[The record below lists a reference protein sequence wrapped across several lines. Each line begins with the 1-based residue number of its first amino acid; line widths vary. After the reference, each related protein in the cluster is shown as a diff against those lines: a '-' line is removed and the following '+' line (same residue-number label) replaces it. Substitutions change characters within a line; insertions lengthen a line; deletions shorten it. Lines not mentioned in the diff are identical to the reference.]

1 MTWNSSAG
9 AISPARSQR
18 RLEVRFTITSVLVVA
33 IGLVAC
39 GTQPEARSWAGESPG
54 SISTSSP
61 ASTPS
66 APAELPTSAATAS
79 PSPSQAAEP
88 RLAILSSAVNGLRLR
103 AGPSLAAD
111 VVEFLTGNPVL
122 RTIDAGQVVAALDGP
137 VASDGFDWYLVQV
150 VRGRPLLGWAA
161 TPQDGDAWLVPS
173 ELECPAAQPDLAAT
187 MAMGPAATLYCS
199 DGEDLTL
206 EGYVVT
212 GFGCN
217 VMGNFEPMWLAHPC
231 ANMSFISPAPLGT
244 IDRPAFLHYPVPG
257 ITNPTLTFSDDQI
270 VRIVGHYDDA
280 AAAGCVIEPA
290 EPAEALDPG
299 SPLYGAASDPAAD
312 VAVCRLRFV
321 VTEVMVL
328 P

>member
-1 MTWNSSAG
+1 MR
-9 AISPARSQR
+9 I
-18 RLEVRFTITSVLVVA
+18 TITPVLAIA

-39 GTQPEARSWAGESPG
+39 GTQTDAPSSVGEAPG
-54 SISTSSP
+54 SISTPSSVSSP
-61 ASTPS
+61 SAS
-66 APAELPTSAATAS
+66 PAESPTNAASAS

-88 RLAILSSAVNGLRLR
+88 RLAITSSTVDGLRLR

-111 VVEFLTGNPVL
+111 VVEFLTGNPAV
-122 RTIDAGQVVAALDGP
+122 RRIDAGQLLAALDGP
-137 VASDGFDWYLVQV
+137 VASDGYDWYLVQV
-150 VRGRPLLGWAA
+150 IGGGPGSERLGWAA
-161 TPQDGDAWLVPS
+161 TPQEGDAWLVPS
-173 ELECPAAQPDLAAT
+173 ELECPAAPPGLEAT
-187 MAMGPAATLYCS
+187 MAMGPAAALYCS
-199 DGEDLTL
+199 DGEDLRL

-244 IDRPAFLHYPVPG
+244 IDRPTFLHYPAPG
-257 ITNPTLTFSDDQI
+257 VTNPTLTFSDDQV

-290 EPAEALDPG
+290 DDLDPG
-299 SPLYGAASDPAAD
+299 SPGYAASDPAAD

-321 VTEVMVL
+321 VTEVMAL